1 MPEEGKFLELGQLEG
16 VGDLKIY
23 YEILSGHPPIVFLHG
38 VTSNHTM
45 FHPYIKHFNQ
55 NGFGTLAYD
64 HRGDGKST
72 HISNPKFH
80 SPSANVSDLEHL
92 LGAEGIEHA
101 TLIGQSLG
109 GMIAQF
115 YAIEHP
121 SRVDALVLVS
131 TSYDLT
137 KTYGRTAL
145 NRFVLKIDPVT
156 RAALNLLNTAVGLF
170 IPDGPAGGI
179 YTDSREDYYPDF
191 SEKTFREKPEAYFL
205 FAVYG
210 KNSAAYVRAMHALTG
225 EMMKWSTERLAP
237 LISAPTLIIH
247 GQSDPLIPV
256 ATAHELNEMI
266 RNSRK
271 EIVPGGHAI
280 VYRKPEILIPIIDR
294 FLTGEIYSERLRAN
308 HPP

>member
-1 MPEEGKFLELGQLEG
+1 
-16 VGDLKIY
+16 
-23 YEILSGHPPIVFLHG
+23 
-38 VTSNHTM
+38 
-45 FHPYIKHFNQ
+45 
-55 NGFGTLAYD
+55 
-64 HRGDGKST
+64 
-72 HISNPKFH
+72 
-80 SPSANVSDLEHL
+80 
-92 LGAEGIEHA
+92 
-101 TLIGQSLG
+101 
-109 GMIAQF
+109 
-115 YAIEHP
+115 
-121 SRVDALVLVS
+121 
-131 TSYDLT
+131 
-137 KTYGRTAL
+137 
-145 NRFVLKIDPVT
+145 
-156 RAALNLLNTAVGLF
+156 
-170 IPDGPAGGI
+170 
-179 YTDSREDYYPDF
+179 
-191 SEKTFREKPEAYFL
+191 EKPEAYFL